1 MDWSFYLQQRK
12 LKKRECANLPVP
24 AAPVIPRAHQIHPL
38 NLKNQRRNQRRKRK
52 RRPKNRKRKRR
63 RKGSSIL
70 LTVAAAPWSCHFHS
84 SYCTFVGHRQKV
96 LKWKNKKRWLHR
108 QYVLKKFHP
117 SQKTDSSCEGAP
129 CFSSLKR
136 LKGISRPK
144 TRGNER
150 GGVWLTWSMSKM
162 LKKNNDSMC
171 CSCSSRTMYNSQ
183 SGYQRRLVITRSG
196 RKIKGRGQ
204 RVGTPHLLQAFTL
217 SSSQQW
223 HWFLIWSFSCPVVS
237 NSITVSFEVQRPLS
251 EQWNPS
257 TLASGNSSSEN
268 ESCHWRALD

>member
-12 LKKRECANLPVP
+12 LKKREREKRLVP
-24 AAPVIPRAHQIHPL
+24 AAPAILKAHQIHPL
-38 NLKNQRRNQRRKRK
+38 NLKNQRRNLRRRRK

-70 LTVAAAPWSCHFHS
+70 LTLEAAPWSCHFHS
-84 SYCTFVGHRQKV
+84 SYCIFVGHRQKV
-96 LKWKNKKRWLHR
+96 LKWKNKKRWLHL

-117 SQKTDSSCEGAP
+117 SQKTDSSCGGAL
-129 CFSSLKR
+129 CFSR
-136 LKGISRPK
+136 LNRISRPK
-144 TRGNER
+144 TRGKER
-150 GGVWLTWSMSKM
+150 GWLWLTWSMSKM
-162 LKKNNDSMC
+162 FPKNNDYMC
-171 CSCSSRTMYNSQ
+171 CSCSSRSMYNSQ
-183 SGYQRRLVITRSG
+183 TGYQRRLVITRSG

-204 RVGTPHLLQAFTL
+204 RVCSPHLLQDFTL

-223 HWFLIWSFSCPVVS
+223 HWFFIWFFSRPVVS

-251 EQWNPS
+251 EQRNPS
-257 TLASGNSSSEN
+257 TLASGNSASEN